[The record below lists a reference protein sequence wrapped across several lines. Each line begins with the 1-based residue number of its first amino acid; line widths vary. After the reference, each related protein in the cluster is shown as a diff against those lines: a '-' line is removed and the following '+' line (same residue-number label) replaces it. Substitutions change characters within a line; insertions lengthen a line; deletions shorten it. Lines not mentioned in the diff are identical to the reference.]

1 MRIEDPN
8 LPLERSTTQGRP
20 CAFKGCEAYGRQRV
34 ELHERAFPETYF
46 ACDHHAP
53 GLIALDRCKHEG
65 CLSRA
70 VARGRCAEHPLA
82 ATRAPIA
89 PIGPAPKPIGRPTF
103 EERPMRTVRPER
115 TTPAPKRVTPEP
127 KVGPPREQVLV
138 AFPRVDRPAG
148 LPCARAGCPEPTRE
162 GSKYCSTQCKNASA
176 RARHKAR
183 KAPPLPP
190 APAPVHVEVPM
201 RAVPREPKTSTPL
214 RDRVLQVL
222 RAAPPEGIAFLTLSN
237 RAGTT
242 DISKVNTLLQELVR
256 EGLARQ
262 SGKPKTRTAR
272 WHAASP
278 SAAPSRVEP
287 EAHHPSEDLR
297 EQGAASPRP
306 VPHSLADR
314 ILAVLATGPADGV
327 RFTDIA
333 TRVATNKSTV
343 HNALTS
349 TLRGK
354 VISQQRGP
362 SVYWRLAHQV
372 SSGGPDA
379 LTETSSAPADKAT
392 APPVAEDQVMAR
404 DCFYGERSLSDSAF
418 PPEDV
423 HCSTCE
429 ARCDGPCALPR
440 AAADRVSA
448 PVRSTATATAPEIGN
463 GSNEEKPPVVLFAPS
478 KTTAPSATVTLD
490 NVNDQRV
497 IDAVIASAPDG
508 DSDGDGEIGG
518 GDCDGLE
525 VELLVS
531 VDRALLTPDDLDQ
544 VLAGVGLDIDT
555 DIDEATETI
564 RIWKTLADRT
574 EVLAHALDEIC
585 RNVNVDLGPFR
596 TYDGQTGKPRHFD
609 AGAVRAATRAVVEQF
624 TAAHEYI
631 ARAERARRELT
642 AAPSPAPNPSANAP
656 VAEPH
661 HAVGNDDVPAAGV
674 PPRLRDAV
682 AVAEQLWR
690 APELQA
696 TPAFG
701 LMLGL
706 ISRAAAPLTTG
717 ATVDDLLA
725 ELRDVPLSHL
735 VALAAWHRAQKP
747 HLQEV
752 RNG

>member
-1 MRIEDPN
+1 MLSDLPADFHQRVLATLREADGPLTVSEIRDDLALGDDVDPHAVGLAISHALRRAGAVQIGDRPAKWAPPTIRRVNDEPLYRKRMQEERDQQERIEQLEIRRLRFYLDDNPGATVRQIAAALRRGGEPMLLDPW
-8 LPLERSTTQGRP
+8 LRRLERLV
-20 CAFKGCEAYGRQRV
+20 EAGEVRRLHPVQSDGLARFVLTRRV
-34 ELHERAFPETYF
+34 LTADELV
-46 ACDHHAP
+46 
-53 GLIALDRCKHEG
+53 ALG
-65 CLSRA
+65 
-70 VARGRCAEHPLA
+70 V
-82 ATRAPIA
+82 
-89 PIGPAPKPIGRPTF
+89 
-103 EERPMRTVRPER
+103 VRPEPPPVPYVAPSR
-115 TTPAPKRVTPEP
+115 PTPASLPVEF
-127 KVGPPREQVLV
+127 L
-138 AFPRVDRPAG
+138 PA
-148 LPCARAGCPEPTRE
+148 LRA
-162 GSKYCSTQCKNASA
+162 
-176 RARHKAR
+176 
-183 KAPPLPP
+183 
-190 APAPVHVEVPM
+190 HVQPIEVPM
-201 RAVPREPKTSTPL
+201 PRAVPKAEKPSK
-214 RDRVLQVL
+214 
-222 RAAPPEGIAFLTLSN
+222 LTLRERILVALAEGPVTGLPFGEVAS

-242 DISKVNTLLQELVR
+242 DISKVNETLKQLR
-256 EGLARQ
+256 DEGRVRQ
-262 SGKPKTRTAR
+262 SGTPKTKSAR
-272 WHAASP
+272 WHLAP
-278 SAAPSRVEP
+278 YTPAAPSRVEP
-287 EAHHPSEDLR
+287 EVGHPSEDLR

-306 VPHSLADR
+306 VVPHSLADR
-314 ILAVLATGPADGV
+314 ILAVLAAGPAGGV

-333 TRVATNKSTV
+333 TKVATNKSTV

-362 SVYWRLAHQV
+362 SVFWRLDKAV
-372 SSGGPDA
+372 SSGGTDA
-379 LTETSSAPADKAT
+379 HLTETSSTPADKAT
-392 APPVAEDQVMAR
+392 APPVAED
-404 DCFYGERSLSDSAF
+404 
-418 PPEDV
+418 P
-423 HCSTCE
+423 
-429 ARCDGPCALPR
+429 
-440 AAADRVSA
+440 VSA
-448 PVRSTATATAPEIGN
+448 PVRSE
-463 GSNEEKPPVVLFAPS
+463 PVVLFATSGRPPGPMPVALAES
-478 KTTAPSATVTLD
+478 VRRVPTID
-490 NVNDQRV
+490 N
-497 IDAVIASAPDG
+497 DAGCAD
-508 DSDGDGEIGG
+508 GG

-531 VDRALLTPDDLDQ
+531 VDRALSTPDDLDQ

-725 ELRDVPLSHL
+725 ELREVPLSHL

-752 RNG
+752 RNA